1 MPAGAR
7 ATSSRQKQSLQPPRA
22 AYRLHCQRQGPQ
34 TCEFGRKVSLAIT
47 ANLQVVGTTMAEGN
61 AHDSKTLEATLRQ
74 YQRLTGRLP
83 EKTIVD
89 RGYWG
94 LTEVLGVQVWYPDRF
109 KAGNDR
115 NKKRRLR
122 RWFCKRTAIEPII
135 GHLKSDYGLSR
146 SYLKGSA
153 GSQMN
158 LLLAATAWNLQLW
171 MRQLLRWLR
180 ILLRCV
186 NPMNHRIILKPSF

>member
-1 MPAGAR
+1 M
-7 ATSSRQKQSLQPPRA
+7 
-22 AYRLHCQRQGPQ
+22 
-34 TCEFGRKVSLAIT
+34 AIT